1 MARTTDFH
9 VEDTMTNSIK
19 QPLWLAGAIVLG
31 LVTSAGHAM
40 AQDSSCEGRS
50 ILNQTVRNVTVDGV
64 ECTIINS
71 VINGTVTATNGAQLQ
86 MFKNNVFGE
95 IKLVATGDS
104 FVSGNIVNAASIV
117 VDSVTTEGTEILVS
131 SNNIRGRGDIKF
143 TAVGESLI
151 YENSVAD
158 GSIECIDSK
167 TIAEANYA
175 SGGVNCPGAG
185 P

>member
-1 MARTTDFH
+1 
-9 VEDTMTNSIK
+9 
-19 QPLWLAGAIVLG
+19 
-31 LVTSAGHAM
+31 
-40 AQDSSCEGRS
+40 
-50 ILNQTVRNVTVDGV
+50 
-64 ECTIINS
+64 
-71 VINGTVTATNGAQLQ
+71 
-86 MFKNNVFGE
+86 
-95 IKLVATGDS
+95 
-104 FVSGNIVNAASIV
+104 VNAASIV